1 MFEMLGNVKNVS
13 GSESQHLKEGGVTE
27 SKTQTKLKKQ
37 N

>member
-13 GSESQHLKEGGVTE
+13 GSESQHKKEEWEKV
-27 SKTQTKLKKQ
+27 KQTKLKKQ